1 MTNRA
6 TVSEVRRQRAFI
18 TELDAA
24 LRSSAPGVSLR
35 DICGQYPQES
45 APLKDVLSAVR
56 NFIRGERGLM

>member
-24 LRSSAPGVSLR
+24 LGSAAPGASLR
-35 DICGQYPQES
+35 DICGRYPQES
-45 APLKDVLSAVR
+45 ASLKDVLSAVR